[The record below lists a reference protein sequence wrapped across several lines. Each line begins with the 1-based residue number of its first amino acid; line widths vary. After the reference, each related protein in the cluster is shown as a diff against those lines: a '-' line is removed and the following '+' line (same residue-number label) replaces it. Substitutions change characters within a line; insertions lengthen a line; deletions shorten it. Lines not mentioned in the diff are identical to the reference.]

1 MIYLACYVFTWAFSR
16 VTHNTITIII
26 QIQRIQSKDQWQKYA
41 VQKQMLDKKYPQ
53 STNEMDLYHGTTAE
67 ICQKVNSNGFN
78 RSFCG
83 KNG

>member
-1 MIYLACYVFTWAFSR
+1 V
-16 VTHNTITIII
+16 
-26 QIQRIQSKDQWQKYA
+26 K
-41 VQKQMLDKKYPQ
+41 KQMLDKKYPQ
-53 STNEMDLYHGTTAE
+53 NMNEMDLYHGTTAK